1 MPPVPTQPQAFPPVI
16 TSLDFTPV
24 QPEPQFQCK
33 HSHLWLMWLMC
44 KMLPQ
49 HSQSPLIQ
57 RTNHGEGALRM
68 NAITGSAAPVIDP
81 MHHHALPMDVM
92 VEEEEE
98 NMS

>member
-1 MPPVPTQPQAFPPVI
+1 
-16 TSLDFTPV
+16 
-24 QPEPQFQCK
+24 
-33 HSHLWLMWLMC
+33 MC

-57 RTNHGEGALRM
+57 RTNHKEGALHM

-81 MHHHALPMDVM
+81 MHHHALPVDVM